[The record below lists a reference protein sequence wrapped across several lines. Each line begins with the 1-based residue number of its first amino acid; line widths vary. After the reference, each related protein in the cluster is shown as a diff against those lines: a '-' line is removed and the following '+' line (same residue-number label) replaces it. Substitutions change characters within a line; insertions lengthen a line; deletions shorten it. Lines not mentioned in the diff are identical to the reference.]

1 MGAIARNAGLTPQQF
16 RDLLCA
22 PPPEP
27 HKVLSRVQ
35 PSEVSGIEQLRRTL
49 EGSGGGSV
57 TGLSSSAETGI
68 NVSDDRTD

>member
-1 MGAIARNAGLTPQQF
+1 MGAIARNAGLTPQQV

-35 PSEVSGIEQLRRTL
+35 PSGVSGIERSRRTL
-49 EGSGGGSV
+49 QGSGLGHPRRV
-57 TGLSSSAETGI
+57 I
-68 NVSDDRTD
+68 NELTV